1 MDLQIAVA
9 GADARSLS
17 RASGVR
23 AAVFPTLRAA
33 GGRMWLLL
41 ALAWDASHAGAE
53 APAAARNLLL
63 AGDAAP
69 TLACGT
75 GARQVVCYGFSARD
89 TLTLSSLAPG
99 ERMLCLQRS
108 VRTLDGRIVEPQELP
123 LPPAL
128 RPLSNEDALFAA
140 GLRLLAGGIGAL

>member
-33 GGRMWLLL
+33 GGRKWLLL
-41 ALAWDASHAGAE
+41 ALAWDASH
-53 APAAARNLLL
+53 L

-69 TLACGT
+69 ALACGT

-140 GLRLLAGGIGAL
+140 GLRLLAGGIGTL